1 MFSTMFNIAKHRY
14 SFTSYFLVFYSYI
27 HLFTNTF
34 YIYVVFFYLHSL
46 YVLIFHRINQIYL
59 FFSFYK
65 HSSLLSKFLKY
76 EYTSILLSFNFS
88 GYTVYHQP
96 ASAKNSPGEV
106 FPYSVTLSPPCKYN
120 S

>member
-1 MFSTMFNIAKHRY
+1 MFSTMFNIVKQRY
-14 SFTSYFLVFYSYI
+14 SFTSQFLVFYSYI

-59 FFSFYK
+59 IFFFYK

-96 ASAKNSPGEV
+96 ASAKNSHGKV
-106 FPYSVTLSPPCKYN
+106 FPYSVMLSPPRKYN